1 MDNPIAGSVAAQ
13 ARLALAAH
21 PDITVI
27 FAPYDEFARGVKMAV
42 RREAL
47 IADQDLLGRYFHS
60 GYRRDARARE

>member
-1 MDNPIAGSVAAQ
+1 LAQ

-42 RREAL
+42 DDAKL
-47 IADQDLLGRYFHS
+47 SSQIKIYSAG
-60 GYRRDARARE
+60 RDARARE